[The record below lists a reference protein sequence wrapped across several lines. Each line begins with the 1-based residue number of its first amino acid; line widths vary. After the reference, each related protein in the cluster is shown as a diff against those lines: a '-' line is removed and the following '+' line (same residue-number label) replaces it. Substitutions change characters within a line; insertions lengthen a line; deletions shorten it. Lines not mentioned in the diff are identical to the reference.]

1 MMFPPR
7 AGGANDAHDPFEPT
21 DRRTADR
28 ELLARGQGGDP
39 GRGLGLHLGQIAHD
53 ADGNLVGSGDL
64 PAQTEQV
71 FRNLAGVLEANGAS
85 FDDVVKIQTFL
96 TTMDGLQ
103 GSRDVRARYLPDEPP
118 ASTAVQVAALM
129 VPEALIEVDVVAALP
144 AHG

>member
-1 MMFPPR
+1 MTP
-7 AGGANDAHDPFEPT
+7 
-21 DRRTADR
+21 
-28 ELLARGQGGDP
+28 
-39 GRGLGLHLGQIAHD
+39 
-53 ADGNLVGSGDL
+53 DGNLVGSGDL

-71 FRNLAGVLEANGAS
+71 FRNLVAVLEANGAS

-129 VPEALIEVDVVAALP
+129 VPEALIEVEVVAVVP
-144 AHG
+144 VGR